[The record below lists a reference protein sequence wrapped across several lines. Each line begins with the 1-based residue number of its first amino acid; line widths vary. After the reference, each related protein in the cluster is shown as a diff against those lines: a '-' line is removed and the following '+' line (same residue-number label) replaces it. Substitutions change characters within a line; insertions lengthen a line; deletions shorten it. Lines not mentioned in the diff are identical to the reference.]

1 MDIKIRQFVYR
12 VRARLREQQI
22 IENLIRFAGIGL
34 LVAVVLS
41 VVSLWIPFYYAVPA
55 ACGVVGFCFVLGV
68 LAGIYRTPTPTEAA
82 LKADAK
88 GYKEKIS
95 TAFFLRGREDT
106 FSCLQKK
113 DALALMEEFQIRKEF
128 PLRLPWRR
136 ILVLLVLSL
145 VFVVS
150 SQIDSP
156 ARETARLR
164 QDVAK
169 EVKEDIARL
178 EKVEKRLAE
187 NNEISETE
195 LAEIREQL
203 ENAKRELSAA
213 DSGEDIRKAEERI
226 MKKMEMAAENTQ
238 NRELKEIVEQA
249 AEEVGEA
256 AKKRESDYADAESA
270 SNAALDDGTSKQTDS
285 ASEQNGTDSQAG
297 QRDNR
302 NSDSH
307 RQDSSQSSGQNSSQD
322 SGQNSSQSSSESG
335 NGNGDGSNSGN
346 EAGNKGQKN
355 SNSGNAGGQENGSG
369 DGWNYGG
376 KEGREGAG
384 KTNENI
390 TVPEGEIG
398 DDENLTGKT
407 DESGQATK
415 EKSSQSRTWSGN
427 KVSYGEVSGKY
438 KEKAYK
444 KVNGSRYP
452 GKLKDKIRDYFD
464 GLN

>member
-34 LVAVVLS
+34 LVAVILS

-55 ACGVVGFCFVLGV
+55 ACGIVGFCFVLGV

-95 TAFFLRGREDT
+95 TAFFLRDREDA

-145 VFVVS
+145 VFAVS
-150 SQIDSP
+150 NQIVSP
-156 ARETARLR
+156 ARETARLK
-164 QDVAK
+164 QDVAR

-187 NNEISETE
+187 NNGISETE

-270 SNAALDDGTSKQTDS
+270 SNAALDDSTSKQTDS
-285 ASEQNGTDSQAG
+285 ASEQNGTDSQNG
-297 QRDNR
+297 QKDNR

-307 RQDSSQSSGQNSSQD
+307 RRDSSQD
-322 SGQNSSQSSSESG
+322 SGQNSSQHSSESG

-407 DESGQATK
+407 DKSGQETK

-427 KVSYGEVSGKY
+427 KVSYGEVSGK
-438 KEKAYK
+438 
-444 KVNGSRYP
+444 
-452 GKLKDKIRDYFD
+452 
-464 GLN
+464 